1 MTRLIGRAWVPMVMV
16 VVVAVRSLAVS
27 RLGGVLGSHV
37 SVPDSGTADLVI
49 QFELNH
55 VICEIYGPVGRP
67 AAGVFRCCSEPAKDA
82 GDCLVTGRVSQLEQ
96 GIVFGSIEA
105 LPHDHRGV
113 VHGRH
118 LEAQEAGDCS
128 KS

>member
-1 MTRLIGRAWVPMVMV
+1 MLRTSERCWRLPRYW
-16 VVVAVRSLAVS
+16 S
-27 RLGGVLGSHV
+27 
-37 SVPDSGTADLVI
+37 
-49 QFELNH
+49 
-55 VICEIYGPVGRP
+55 
-67 AAGVFRCCSEPAKDA
+67 
-82 GDCLVTGRVSQLEQ
+82 VSQVEQ

-118 LEAQEAGDCS
+118 LEAQEAGECS